1 MSDQISSSG
10 EPELNEEQIRQI
22 LILETDYQ
30 GAADAVSEIYNIS
43 PCIVYKIWY
52 LKIKQIDIDQIRKI
66 ERDQLRLEI
75 CKLQLEICQHRLKL
89 ESSQA

>member
-43 PCIVYKIWY
+43 PCI
-52 LKIKQIDIDQIRKI
+52 DRK
-66 ERDQLRLEI
+66 
-75 CKLQLEICQHRLKL
+75 
-89 ESSQA
+89 SVV